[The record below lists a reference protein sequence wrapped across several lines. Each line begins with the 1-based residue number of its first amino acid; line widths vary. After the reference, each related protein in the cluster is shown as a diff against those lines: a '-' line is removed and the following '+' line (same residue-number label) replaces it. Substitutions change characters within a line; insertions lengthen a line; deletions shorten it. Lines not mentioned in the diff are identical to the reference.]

1 VDWKQPVPPV
11 DALIISQISSNVK
24 RYYPLS
30 QAIQGTEI
38 SILTGLE
45 RPVQLCPTILSIPS
59 GKVSIL
65 TGLERP
71 VQPEVVPHWILPVVS
86 ILTGLERP
94 VQRLWLTAIVWGTA
108 KFQSSPALKDRCNEG
123 AEL

>member
-11 DALIISQISSNVK
+11 DALIILQISSNVK

-45 RPVQLCPTILSIPS
+45 RPVQLKMLRKGVQCPLL
-59 GKVSIL
+59 VSIL

-71 VQPEVVPHWILPVVS
+71 VQP
-86 ILTGLERP
+86 G
-94 VQRLWLTAIVWGTA
+94 
-108 KFQSSPALKDRCNEG
+108 
-123 AEL
+123 